1 MEMDPEI
8 DNALV
13 NAAEAAAER
22 WAARTRV
29 RDERTAAVERRAFL
43 EADSPTRVAARV
55 NHIIDQV
62 RRSASGG
69 QFPSNSLLK
78 ELALRPLPVTTDELT
93 DEIVNEVVIGARDFL
108 SVEFL
113 ERGADVA
120 RSVGRI
126 LIVSGGRPKARG
138 TGFLVG
144 PSLLLTNEHV
154 LTSPELAARCLI
166 EMDYEQNSFGATK
179 PSQTFRLTPERFFL
193 NDDKLDYALV
203 AVAPTSTQGA
213 PLSAYGWLGLNPAQG
228 KISVSAIDALNIV
241 QHPLGNEKTIV
252 IRNNRLLDLRTGDD
266 EAEEIGPFLHYEADT
281 EKGSSGSPVLNDG
294 WEVVGLHHSGVPAM
308 NEARQ
313 WLTKDG
319 EIWNEGDPVENIQWV
334 ANEAVRVSSLIA
346 AINLAD
352 LDDDRRQFL
361 DTALASRPTPAAVVR
376 GRTPEG
382 GDFDIPRAIRPA
394 RTGRPVAPGEM
405 TGHLFKEENEVAIK
419 IPLCITVSVG
429 QPETP
434 ATQRQRRAP
443 TPRPMHEV
451 VALERLESEDF
462 ADREG
467 YNRNFLGTPI
477 PLPKLKGQPRFGGA
491 LKIARPARPADK
503 TELRYYNYS
512 VIMCAS
518 RRLAYVSAANLNFA
532 AKATANRDQGRGDFR
547 LDPRCDPKDQLG
559 GRYYDYNDYDKGHL
573 TRRDDAAWGDSLEEA
588 IIANDDTFFYT
599 NSGPQYFEF
608 NRSDDFTHANLDLW
622 GDLENHIS
630 QQGEAQKT
638 RITLFNGPIFGA
650 RDKPLFDA
658 LVPLRYYKIVI
669 WKDKNQTP
677 GAIGFVLD
685 QADLIESLA
694 EEAIDPGR
702 FVIRQRRIA
711 DIEAELDIDFGKVVE
726 WDRLTAAMAHEAL
739 DDDGIE
745 IMSVNDIRM

>member
-213 PLSAYGWLGLNPAQG
+213 PL
-228 KISVSAIDALNIV
+228 
-241 QHPLGNEKTIV
+241 
-252 IRNNRLLDLRTGDD
+252 
-266 EAEEIGPFLHYEADT
+266 
-281 EKGSSGSPVLNDG
+281 
-294 WEVVGLHHSGVPAM
+294 
-308 NEARQ
+308 
-313 WLTKDG
+313 
-319 EIWNEGDPVENIQWV
+319 
-334 ANEAVRVSSLIA
+334 
-346 AINLAD
+346 
-352 LDDDRRQFL
+352 
-361 DTALASRPTPAAVVR
+361 
-376 GRTPEG
+376 
-382 GDFDIPRAIRPA
+382 
-394 RTGRPVAPGEM
+394 
-405 TGHLFKEENEVAIK
+405 
-419 IPLCITVSVG
+419 
-429 QPETP
+429 
-434 ATQRQRRAP
+434 
-443 TPRPMHEV
+443 
-451 VALERLESEDF
+451 
-462 ADREG
+462 
-467 YNRNFLGTPI
+467 
-477 PLPKLKGQPRFGGA
+477 
-491 LKIARPARPADK
+491 
-503 TELRYYNYS
+503 
-512 VIMCAS
+512 
-518 RRLAYVSAANLNFA
+518 
-532 AKATANRDQGRGDFR
+532 
-547 LDPRCDPKDQLG
+547 
-559 GRYYDYNDYDKGHL
+559 
-573 TRRDDAAWGDSLEEA
+573 
-588 IIANDDTFFYT
+588 
-599 NSGPQYFEF
+599 
-608 NRSDDFTHANLDLW
+608 
-622 GDLENHIS
+622 
-630 QQGEAQKT
+630 
-638 RITLFNGPIFGA
+638 
-650 RDKPLFDA
+650 
-658 LVPLRYYKIVI
+658 
-669 WKDKNQTP
+669 
-677 GAIGFVLD
+677 
-685 QADLIESLA
+685 
-694 EEAIDPGR
+694 
-702 FVIRQRRIA
+702 
-711 DIEAELDIDFGKVVE
+711 
-726 WDRLTAAMAHEAL
+726 
-739 DDDGIE
+739 
-745 IMSVNDIRM
+745 